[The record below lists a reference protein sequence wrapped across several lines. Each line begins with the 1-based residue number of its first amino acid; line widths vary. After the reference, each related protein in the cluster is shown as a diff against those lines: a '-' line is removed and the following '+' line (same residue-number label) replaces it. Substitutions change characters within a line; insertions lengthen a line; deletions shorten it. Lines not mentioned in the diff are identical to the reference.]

1 MAKQENKNTMDINL
15 QLLSP
20 LLRRLTKV
28 SNVIQMTV
36 QLHFYD
42 KKKCITFNN
51 ALNYLLLI

>member
-28 SNVIQMTV
+28 SDLTQMTV

-42 KKKCITFNN
+42 KKCITFNY
-51 ALNYLLLI
+51 ALNYLLLM